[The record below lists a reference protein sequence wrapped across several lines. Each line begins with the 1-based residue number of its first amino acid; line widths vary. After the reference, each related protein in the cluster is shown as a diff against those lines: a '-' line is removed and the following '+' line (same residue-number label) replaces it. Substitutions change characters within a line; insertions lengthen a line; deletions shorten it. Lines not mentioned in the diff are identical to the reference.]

1 MKQNITKSH
10 QTLMMLALPYS
21 PLCRQTGRQRDSK
34 DHGQTERQT
43 DRHSDRQGE
52 MGRKSDFEKQIKI
65 IIQPIKYSQFKSIFP
80 KHLQMMKLRGH
91 FEINFN

>member
-52 MGRKSDFEKQIKI
+52 MG
-65 IIQPIKYSQFKSIFP
+65 
-80 KHLQMMKLRGH
+80 
-91 FEINFN
+91 